1 MLFHLD
7 DAAEMTYCVLEEERR
22 ENLIELNMTPSLLQ
36 LHNNQVSLTLTD
48 SSMTVVFQVKASMF
62 HDYDEMKR

>member
-1 MLFHLD
+1 MLFHLA
-7 DAAEMTYCVLEEERR
+7 DAAEVTHCVLEEERR

-48 SSMTVVFQVKASMF
+48 SSMTVVVLVKASMF
-62 HDYDEMKR
+62 HYDEMMS

>member
-1 MLFHLD
+1 MLFHLA
-7 DAAEMTYCVLEEERR
+7 DAAEMTHCVLEGERR

-48 SSMTVVFQVKASMF
+48 SSMTVVVLVKASMF
-62 HDYDEMKR
+62 HYDEMMS